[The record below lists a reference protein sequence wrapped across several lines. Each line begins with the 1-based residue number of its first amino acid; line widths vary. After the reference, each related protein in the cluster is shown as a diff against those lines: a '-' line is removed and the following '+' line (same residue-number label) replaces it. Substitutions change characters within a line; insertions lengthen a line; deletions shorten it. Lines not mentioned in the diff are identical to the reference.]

1 MDFNLITACDFT
13 ADGRL
18 MTVIQCQQLRELDPK
33 TGDFGEDQNNLGI
46 YGGLLSCAGEDT
58 YLLGAEAGLVY
69 GEGRVTVLADPA
81 GDQMLRSIAAYDGS
95 SEKKTTLWKN
105 PEGYLFFTTEEGLY
119 SFAPGGSVTEEL
131 IDGDRTSLGEPSFS
145 PKAMT
150 DGEDNSFYILAYN
163 EKKILCHYVYDE
175 NMPTESEITLRL
187 YSLREDEILR
197 QAASLF
203 QKANPNIAVD
213 LEIGVTGGEGITE
226 ADAVKALNT
235 RILSGDGPDIL
246 SLDGLPL
253 QRFLEKGILLDLGN
267 VVGNSVPLV
276 IQVTNCFASEGKVCA
291 LPTAFAIPAIYGPE
305 DLVSRIHDTSS
316 LVSVVGQ
323 ARERNLQAKSALFA
337 MDAAAMADT
346 FYDSC
351 SAAWR
356 KSDGTLDES
365 KLMQYYGAMKALFAM
380 DEDYRARFQGVE
392 IDYRTGEVTSLRG
405 AKEVLKGSGCSAGT
419 PEGMEG
425 WTWALAGDQDLE
437 GYEVMPLSIQA
448 EGIFLPKHV
457 LGILNTSEEQAGAE
471 AFLAFLLSDQIQ
483 SQSGSFPVNRE
494 VLARQI
500 EEDKEV
506 GGGFSS
512 TDENDNVLVFY
523 NLYPDAPRRQML
535 KDWVDALTTPAL
547 TDQTIREIVMEQME
561 SCCNGRITPQEAAQT
576 ALRVLNLYLSE

>member
-1 MDFNLITACDFT
+1 MDSVDFNLITACDFT

-131 IDGDRTSLGEPSFS
+131 IDGDRTSLGEPSLS

-163 EKKILCHYVYDE
+163 EKTVLCHYVYDE

-246 SLDGLPL
+246 SLDGLSL

-267 VVGNSVPLV
+267 VVGNSAPLV
-276 IQVTNCFASEGKVCA
+276 IQVTNCFASDGKVCA
-291 LPTAFAIPAIYGPE
+291 LPTAFAIPAIYGSE
-305 DLVSRIHDTSS
+305 DLVPRIHDTSS
-316 LVSVVGQ
+316 LVSVVEQ

-365 KLMQYYGAMKALFAM
+365 KLTEYCGAMKALFAM
-380 DEDYRARFQGVE
+380 DEDYRTRFQGVE

-457 LGILNTSEEQAGAE
+457 LEILNISEDQAGG
-471 AFLAFLLSDQIQ
+471 
-483 SQSGSFPVNRE
+483 GSLPG
-494 VLARQI
+494 L
-500 EEDKEV
+500 
-506 GGGFSS
+506 
-512 TDENDNVLVFY
+512 
-523 NLYPDAPRRQML
+523 
-535 KDWVDALTTPAL
+535 PA
-547 TDQTIREIVMEQME
+547 Q
-561 SCCNGRITPQEAAQT
+561 
-576 ALRVLNLYLSE
+576 